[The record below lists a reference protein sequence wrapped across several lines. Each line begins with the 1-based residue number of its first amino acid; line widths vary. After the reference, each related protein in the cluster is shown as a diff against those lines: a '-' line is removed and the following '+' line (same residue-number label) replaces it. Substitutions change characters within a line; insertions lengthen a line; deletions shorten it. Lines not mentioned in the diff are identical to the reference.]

1 MGDASHIPHLNPLPV
16 DPKDKV
22 ARHVDAVFGTGV
34 SNALPADLQFEFS
47 RKTGRIKNFSQ
58 NGSLLATLR
67 TDGGLAL
74 TVEGAR
80 FFTKKSSEFRENC
93 VMPSKDAVPFVS
105 EGRSLFCR
113 HVEWCGSNVRAGS
126 DVAVLDGDDVIAVG
140 IAVLPANLM
149 SRFSKGIAV
158 KIREGIKSRA
168 A

>member
-1 MGDASHIPHLNPLPV
+1 MGDASHIPRLNPLPV

-22 ARHVDAVFGTGV
+22 ARHVDAVFGTGISGV
-34 SNALPADLQFEFS
+34 LPADLQFEFS

-80 FFTKKSSEFRENC
+80 FFAKNSKEFRENC
-93 VMPSKDAVPFVS
+93 IIPVRDAVPFVS

-113 HVEWCGSNVRAGS
+113 HVEWCGSNVRVGS
-126 DVAVLDGDDVIAVG
+126 DVAVLDGSNVIAVG
-140 IAVLPANLM
+140 IAVLPASLM
-149 SRFSKGIAV
+149 SRFAKGVAV
-158 KIREGIKSRA
+158 KVREGIKSRA